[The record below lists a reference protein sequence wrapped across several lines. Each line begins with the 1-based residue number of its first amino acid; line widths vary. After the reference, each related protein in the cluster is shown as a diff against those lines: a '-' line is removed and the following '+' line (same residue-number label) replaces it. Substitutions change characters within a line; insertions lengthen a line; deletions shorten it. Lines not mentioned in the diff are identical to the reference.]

1 MCSMAELIINNLVSD
16 WKETEDYQELASQ
29 YPDRLE
35 DLEFLYLSIVFQNVG
50 GVLRTSKVIIS
61 NEVIDDAIKKWRESK
76 RQEFEKFDNRDKL
89 REAFPMTSK
98 KEIETLHSIF
108 LKGEFD
114 KFCEWIKSYN
124 KGIPRSV

>member
-1 MCSMAELIINNLVSD
+1 MCNMAETVLNSLVSD
-16 WKETEDYQELASQ
+16 WQETEDYQKLASQ

-50 GVLRTSKVIIS
+50 GVLRTSKVIVS

-76 RQEFEKFDNRDKL
+76 RREFEKFDNRDKL

-98 KEIETLHSIF
+98 KEIETLHRIF
-108 LKGEFD
+108 LTGEFD